1 MSLEKRVAL
10 ITGASRGIGRA
21 LALGFA
27 GAGASAALIARSTS
41 ELAHTQ
47 QEVVAL
53 GGKAAT
59 MTADLS
65 EPDAPEKV
73 IEWVLAEFGTI
84 DILVN
89 NAAVGSSANPRLV
102 ADFDDDFWN
111 YSLALN
117 LTAPYRLSKK
127 VIPVMLGKKRGRILN
142 ISSLAG
148 KIGLPYGAAY
158 AASKHGLLGFTRSL
172 ALELASA
179 GITVNA
185 ICPGPVRSDAS
196 DKRLRFETTRTGL
209 SFEELDRRST
219 PIGRRLNPEE
229 IVPLALLLAEDSA
242 AAITGQ
248 AYNVDGGAAM
258 F

>member
-10 ITGASRGIGRA
+10 ITGTGRGIGRA

-27 GAGASAALIARSTS
+27 GAGASVALVARSLP
-41 ELAHTQ
+41 ELVRTEQAAI
-47 QEVVAL
+47 AL
-53 GGKAAT
+53 GGKAAI
-59 MTADLS
+59 MRCDLS
-65 EPDAPEKV
+65 ETGAAEKV
-73 IEWVLAEFGTI
+73 IEWTLAEFGTI

-102 ADFDDDFWN
+102 AEFDDEFWN

-117 LTAPYRLSKK
+117 LTAPYRLSKRA
-127 VIPVMLGKKRGRILN
+127 IPVMLGKKRGRILN

-158 AASKHGLLGFTRSL
+158 AASKHGLLGLTRSV
-172 ALELASA
+172 ALEVASA

-196 DKRLRFETTRTGL
+196 DKRLHFEVTRTGL
-209 SFEELDRRST
+209 SFEELERRST
-219 PIGRRLNPEE
+219 PIERRLNPEE
-229 IVPLALLLAEDSA
+229 IVPLALLLAGDSA

-248 AYNVDGGAAM
+248 AYNIDGGAAM